1 MAARDEV
8 KSESPIRRR
17 VMVKGNVAIVK
28 LISGGPGDADGGLIL
43 QGADQCYDL
52 AERLVEAGDLIRSN
66 SQENFLAWSERQGR
80 H

>member
-1 MAARDEV
+1 MAAGDEV
-8 KSESPIRRR
+8 KLESPLRRR

-43 QGADQCYDL
+43 QGADQCYEL
-52 AERLVEAGDLIRSN
+52 AERLVEAGDRIVAN
-66 SQENFLAWSERQGR
+66 SQESFLAWNERQGR